1 MFYDQFIE
9 LCVRKGISPSRAA
22 VEMGIN
28 KSSVTMWKNGS
39 IPSTPTLNKLSNYFG
54 VSVDYLLGHDDPQ
67 NDELPALTKKDECD
81 IAKRLD
87 MMVSQ
92 LGGDHNGL
100 MFDGE
105 PLDDETREL
114 LVESLRKDLEWAKRM
129 AKKKYTPKKYR
140 KPTE

>member
-1 MFYDQFIE
+1 MFFDTFSQ
-9 LCVRKGISPSRAA
+9 LCEAKGISAYKA
-22 VEMGIN
+22 CVEMGLN
-28 KSSVTMWKNGS
+28 RSAVAKWKTGAMPNGTT
-39 IPSTPTLNKLSNYFG
+39 IALMAKYFD
-54 VSVDYLLGHDDPQ
+54 VSADYLLGKESSEGE
-67 NDELPALTKKDECD
+67 ELPALTKKDEHD

-87 MMVSQ
+87 AMVSQ